1 MPNDERLTIGAMAR
15 RSGLT
20 TKALRHYDA
29 IGLLRPVD
37 VDPSTGYRR
46 YAPEQVPQAR
56 TIRRLRDLDVPLDV
70 IGDLLRADDPAKAD
84 EILARHAAAVEAR
97 TWRLQRIQ
105 HQLRRLLDEPRRS
118 SMSDEIDLI
127 DHEPTAA
134 LDPEERRRLAAELFN
149 LTWTLLEKPDRST
162 EDDDRMVHAAH
173 ASRFHW
179 GEIGGAQQLA
189 VGEWQCA
196 RVYAVL
202 GRAEPSLHHARRALE
217 IAEEGDV
224 PDWTMASAYEA
235 LARAHAV
242 AGDRSEAERFAA
254 LAREAVDR
262 IADPEDREVIE
273 GDLATLPI

>member
-20 TKALRHYDA
+20 PKALRHYDA

-37 VDPSTGYRR
+37 VDPTTGYRR

-70 IGDLLRADDPAKAD
+70 IGDLLRAGDPAKAD
-84 EILARHAAAVEAR
+84 EILALHASAVEAR

-105 HQLRRLLDEPRRS
+105 HQLRQLLDDQRRT
-118 SMSDEIDLI
+118 SMTDETGLI
-127 DHEPTAA
+127 DHEANAA
-134 LDPEERRRLAAELFN
+134 LEQEERRRLAADLFN

-162 EDDDRMVHAAH
+162 EDDDRMIHAAH

-189 VGEWQCA
+189 VGEWQCS

-202 GRAEPSLHHARRALE
+202 GRPEPSLHHARRALE
-217 IAEEGDV
+217 VAQSGDA
-224 PDWTMASAYEA
+224 PDWTVASAYEA
-235 LARAHAV
+235 LARAHAA
-242 AGDRSEAERFAA
+242 AGERGEAERCAA
-254 LAREAVDR
+254 LAREAVER
-262 IADPEDREVIE
+262 IQDPEDREVIE
-273 GDLATLPI
+273 GDLATLPL

>member
-1 MPNDERLTIGAMAR
+1 VFGMTQDELLTIGTMAR

-29 IGLLRPVD
+29 IGLLRPID
-37 VDPSTGYRR
+37 VDAVTGYRR
-46 YAPEQVPQAR
+46 YGAEQVAPAR

-70 IGDLLRADDPAKAD
+70 IGDLLHADDPAKAA
-84 EILARHAAAVEAR
+84 EVLTRHAATVDAR

-105 HQLRRLLDEPRRS
+105 HQLRQMIDNGRTP
-118 SMSDEIDLI
+118 MSEATE
-127 DHEPTAA
+127 HETAA
-134 LDPEERRRLAAELFN
+134 ALEPDERRRLAAELFN
-149 LTWTLLEKPDRST
+149 FTWTLIEKTDRST

-179 GEIGGAQQLA
+179 GEIGGPQQLA
-189 VGEWQCA
+189 VGEWQCS

-202 GRAEPSLHHARRALE
+202 GRAEPALHHARRALE
-217 IAEEGDV
+217 IAEAGDA
-224 PDWTMASAYEA
+224 PDWTVASAHEA
-235 LARAHAV
+235 IARAHAV
-242 AGDRSEAERFAA
+242 AGDRDEAKRFAA
-254 LAREAVDR
+254 LARELCDR